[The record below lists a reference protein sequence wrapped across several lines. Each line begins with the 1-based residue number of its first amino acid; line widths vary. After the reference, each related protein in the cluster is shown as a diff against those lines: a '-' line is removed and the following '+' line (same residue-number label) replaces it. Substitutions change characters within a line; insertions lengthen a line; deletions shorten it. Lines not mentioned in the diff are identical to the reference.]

1 MSAIESVL
9 NENRVF
15 PPPGEFVKQVWAGA
29 SRDRNH
35 VHGIL
40 KRLTSPTTRLT
51 RAVVSRFIVDLHI
64 GLLGFFLLSAFS
76 LGLALAKISLV
87 MRVTG

>member
-1 MSAIESVL
+1 MFAIESVL
-9 NENRVF
+9 NETRVF
-15 PPPGEFVKQVWAGA
+15 PPPGEFVKQVWDGA

-40 KRLTSPTTRLT
+40 RMLTSPNTRLT

-64 GLLGFFLLSAFS
+64 GLVGFFPLSAFS
-76 LGLALAKISLV
+76 LGLALAKTSLV